1 MIIATQ
7 GTEATRTE
15 GVEVM
20 IAKNIEITKK
30 LLKLRGF
37 ITPAFL
43 FITDKK
49 FGMQLFDTD
58 LATATKSSPLEQCYS
73 FVKDQLDK
81 NTKDDRLLAY
91 QCVSEAWLKVM
102 SGETNKKTLNGMRYG
117 DIEKMAGRIEML
129 MCTTV
134 KRNCKPVLQAWD
146 IKRKIE
152 GIETSSVVSLK
163 ERDFGSEADSP
174 KTPMFNESGLI

>member
-91 QCVSEAWLKVM
+91 QCLSESW
-102 SGETNKKTLNGMRYG
+102 
-117 DIEKMAGRIEML
+117 
-129 MCTTV
+129 
-134 KRNCKPVLQAWD
+134 
-146 IKRKIE
+146 
-152 GIETSSVVSLK
+152 
-163 ERDFGSEADSP
+163 
-174 KTPMFNESGLI
+174 